1 MPHGSSDP
9 KSTYQGSQNSQK
21 SSESG
26 TKQTKFQELMRG
38 LASIPQLPIDL
49 QPISPMPPEIED

>member
-9 KSTYQGSQNSQK
+9 KSTYQGSQK

-26 TKQTKFQELMRG
+26 TKFQELMSG